1 MTSLRKTVAMNRD
14 FRITG
19 AEEVSSGNR
28 LLSRSDTGFRA
39 GTGGLGPG
47 RIRASGQEKL
57 I

>member
-19 AEEVSSGNR
+19 AEEASSGNR

-47 RIRASGQEKL
+47 RIGASRQEKL